1 MTVKMINKKLVAVH
15 SMIGSLWYLVH
26 AESHQQAFR
35 LEDNLFKTRNAA
47 VYFANTHGCEVV
59 EFNEDDLHLKLDA

>member
-1 MTVKMINKKLVAVH
+1 MTKKKLVAVH

-35 LEDNLFKTRNAA
+35 LEDNLFKTRKAA
-47 VYFANTHGCEVV
+47 VYFANTNGCEVA
-59 EFNEDDLHLKLDA
+59 EFKESDLHLKLDT